1 MTKCQSK
8 WGVNPADDVYNKKI
22 PEKFLVKNSP
32 LYKHDPCFRM
42 GVKIKK
48 KFFDIFFGNIR
59 ISCIFV
65 EILKNIIM
73 KNNVNEEVLEK
84 HWEEFGFEDE
94 QSFVDAYNKADDFAN
109 ECIDNIHSEILGIIN
124 GIDFEGIISKHQNKF
139 KDEYGQLVHPAM
151 TFYNQF
157 IDQLLS
163 LSPSGEKDLEVFNEQ
178 MFECAYNAMFRAFMK
193 NKK

>member
-1 MTKCQSK
+1 
-8 WGVNPADDVYNKKI
+8 
-22 PEKFLVKNSP
+22 
-32 LYKHDPCFRM
+32 
-42 GVKIKK
+42 
-48 KFFDIFFGNIR
+48 
-59 ISCIFV
+59 
-65 EILKNIIM
+65 M

-94 QSFVDAYNKADDFAN
+94 QSFTDTYNKADDFAN
-109 ECIDNIHSEILGIIN
+109 ECIDNIHSEILGIMKSGILGIIN

-139 KDEYGQLVHPAM
+139 KDEYGQFVHPAM

-178 MFECAYNAMFRAFMK
+178 MIECAYIAMFKAFMK